1 MFSFDLV
8 IKLICLIVFS
18 DPNAPPAASQSAPP
32 PPTSQQQQ
40 DQEEPS
46 QPPALPF
53 WDTYDT
59 INQLYLEISNA
70 RFNFMCLFRSKIN

>member
-1 MFSFDLV
+1 MFR
-8 IKLICLIVFS
+8 
-18 DPNAPPAASQSAPP
+18 DPNAPPAASQAAPP

-46 QPPALPF
+46 QPTSLPF

-59 INQLYLEISNA
+59 INQLYLEISNI
-70 RFNFMCLFRSKIN
+70 FYSFVFLIKMKN